1 MRRHIHQ
8 LLPLLLSL
16 QHAATTTASGAG
28 AAAPVNGQQ
37 QQQRQP
43 GFSIHQDLLAY
54 PQVCV
59 IIPTVNEQRGTKG
72 TPGLERY
79 K

>member
-1 MRRHIHQ
+1 MRRQHVHQ

-16 QHAATTTASGAG
+16 QHAATTAASGAG
-28 AAAPVNGQQ
+28 AAAPVGGQQQ

-54 PQVCV
+54 PQVRV
-59 IIPTVNEQRGTKG
+59 IIPTLAEQGD
-72 TPGLERY
+72 LEN
-79 K
+79 